1 MRLARFSTALAL
13 VAALG
18 APFAPAAAQSVGDAI
33 AARQGQFKLFALHVG
48 PLVGMAQGNIPYDA
62 ELAQTAADNLVILT
76 AVEQTLLWPE
86 GSDNMSVEGTRA
98 QPNIWD
104 DLEDF
109 AAKLDDLRMGAMA
122 MQDAAG
128 QGLDAMRGAL
138 GGVGGACSACHE
150 SYRAPQ

>member
-13 VAALG
+13 VGALAAG
-18 APFAPAAAQSVGDAI
+18 AATAQSVEDTV